1 MIGVDFREVE
11 AGFAAGLAD
20 VFAGRRTVLS
30 AGRRTVL
37 SGLNLRVAPGEIVAM
52 VGRSGCGKTTL
63 LNLAAGLLRPQAGEV
78 SFSAAPHTGYVFQD
92 ARLLPWLTLEQ
103 NLAFVAP
110 DASPSSVQAELA
122 RVGLAGR
129 GRDYPRQVSLGMAQR
144 ASVARALLIR
154 PNLLLLDEPFG
165 ALDELTAAE
174 LRSELAELLLSSRAS
189 TLLVTHNPAEAML
202 LADRVVALGGAPS
215 RVRGEVAVALPRP
228 RDPQG
233 TDLVPYVRELRALL
247 SEGEA

>member
-1 MIGVDFREVE
+1 MIGVDFRGVGVE
-11 AGFAAGLAD
+11 FAAGLAD
-20 VFAGRRTVLS
+20 VSVGPRS
-30 AGRRTVL
+30 VL
-37 SGLNLRVAPGEIVAM
+37 SGLNLHVAPGEIVAV

-103 NLAFVAP
+103 NLSFVAP
-110 DASPSSVQAELA
+110 DAPHASIQAELA

-144 ASVARALLIR
+144 AAVARALLIR

-174 LRSELAELLLSSRAS
+174 LRNELAELLLSSRAS
-189 TLLVTHNPAEAML
+189 TLLVTHNPAEAVL
-202 LADRVVALGGAPS
+202 LADRVVALDGAPA
-215 RVRGEVAVALPRP
+215 RIRGEVVVALSRP
-228 RDPQG
+228 RDPQSTELG
-233 TDLVPYVRELRALL
+233 PYVRELRALL
-247 SEGEA
+247 SEGAV